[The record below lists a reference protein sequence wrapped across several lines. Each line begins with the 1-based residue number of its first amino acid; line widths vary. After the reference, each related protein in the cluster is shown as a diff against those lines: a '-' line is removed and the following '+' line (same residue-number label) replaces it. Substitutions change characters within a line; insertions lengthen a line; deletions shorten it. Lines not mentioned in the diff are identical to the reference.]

1 LGKRVQAEDNW
12 DGAGVLTPDLA
23 ASCGARPSRRR
34 VQVDPDRYETLFG
47 RSSADVTG
55 RLQVGVAERELPPNW

>member
-1 LGKRVQAEDNW
+1 
-12 DGAGVLTPDLA
+12 
-23 ASCGARPSRRR
+23 

-55 RLQVGVAERELPPNW
+55 RLQVEVAERELPPTW